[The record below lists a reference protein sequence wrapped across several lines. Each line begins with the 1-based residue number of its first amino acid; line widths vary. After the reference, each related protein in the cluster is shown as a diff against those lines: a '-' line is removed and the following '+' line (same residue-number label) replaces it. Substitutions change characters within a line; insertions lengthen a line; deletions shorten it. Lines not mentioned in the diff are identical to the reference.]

1 MSQVRMYEKKQSRV
15 LWPVMGFI
23 LAVALGVISW
33 IVGPSV
39 MTVLPPDIQGLMR
52 RLPGLQGEA
61 YVSIF
66 IFIILLSIGVI
77 FVALFAP
84 KKAINIKDSEM
95 MKQRQEIIK
104 YKTTKE
110 RYQRKIAQENRKSLR
125 EEDAKR
131 RAREK

>member
-1 MSQVRMYEKKQSRV
+1 MYEKKQSRV
-15 LWPVMGFI
+15 LWPLMGFI

-39 MTVLPPDIQGLMR
+39 MTALPPEIQGLMR

>member
-1 MSQVRMYEKKQSRV
+1 MSQVRMHEKKQSRV

-23 LAVALGVISW
+23 LAVALGIISW
-33 IVGPSV
+33 ALGPSV
-39 MTVLPPDIQGLMR
+39 MGALPANIQGLLR

-66 IFIILLSIGVI
+66 IFILLLSIGVI
-77 FVALFAP
+77 FVAMFAP

-95 MKQRQEIIK
+95 MKQRQDMIK
-104 YKTTKE
+104 YKATKE

-125 EEDAKR
+125 AEDEKR